1 MMQEEEK
8 ELAFISFCVEEYKM
22 RIGAEGGKVMEF
34 FRRNGVLDYL
44 LENYEVLHSFGAN
57 EIIEDIECFLR
68 NRNKSL

>member
-1 MMQEEEK
+1 MTQEEK
-8 ELAFISFCVEEYKM
+8 KLAFISFCVEEYKT

-44 LENYEVLHSFGAN
+44 LENYEVLHSSGADG
-57 EIIEDIECFLR
+57 IIKDIECFLR